1 MEVWRLWFILMT
13 CMRSDSRITFA
24 SCISLIIWR
33 PKRIHFNS
41 ARKAFPYPKLNIP
54 FTKFPLWFLII
65 PTQAAWP
72 WTYNPYVFILRN
84 LRGEFDQYMYFRH
97 EFSDRDARGNFI
109 SFSIW
114 KVLSMIFEVRC
125 IPNNVSLENTSL
137 LRSFQRDKTQ
147 TPKKIDATSSFLC
160 DDCCVPIAFDNY
172 LHFN

>member
-13 CMRSDSRITFA
+13 CMGSVSRMTFA

-72 WTYNPYVFILRN
+72 WTYDPSVFILRN
-84 LRGEFDQYMYFRH
+84 LRGGFDQYMYFRH
-97 EFSDRDARGNFI
+97 EFSDRDA
-109 SFSIW
+109 S
-114 KVLSMIFEVRC
+114 
-125 IPNNVSLENTSL
+125 
-137 LRSFQRDKTQ
+137 QRANRDT
-147 TPKKIDATSSFLC
+147 KKIDVTSSFLC
-160 DDCCVPIAFDNY
+160 DDWCVPIAFDNY